1 MLNKNSIFNALRK
14 EKSMINR
21 LEKFVQGL
29 TWRTAQVAQAAMVFV
44 MLVIVANIL
53 LRIPWKPIGGTVEIV
68 EMGGAVL
75 LALGVAYTAIMKGH
89 IMVGVLVE
97 RFSPRLRGIN
107 DIIVNIIALFF
118 SYLLARE
125 LFFYA
130 FSMME
135 RGYVTGHLRLPVAPS
150 IFMVA
155 FGFVMLALVLL
166 LDLIYA
172 VILAVKGSETG

>member
-1 MLNKNSIFNALRK
+1 
-14 EKSMINR
+14 MINR

-29 TWRTAQVAQAAMVFV
+29 TWRTAQIAQAAMVFA
-44 MLVIVANIL
+44 MLVIIANII

-68 EMGGAVL
+68 EMAGAVL

-107 DIIVNIIALFF
+107 DIIVNIIALAF

-130 FSMME
+130 LSMME

-172 VILAVKGSETG
+172 VILAVKGSENG